1 MFCLWFLY
9 ELLRLFRNFNLYL
22 VICPRV
28 YILSLNFLCLVC
40 LGDRD
45 ILATACNF
53 NGSLVVDRFTV
64 VFLHCL
70 STFIRLPWSLEL
82 FLSLCL
88 VIRLSTVIS
97 LHLCLY
103 LTHSQCEVCVL
114 CLRNFLLR
122 CVLYFY
128 DSHY

>member
-1 MFCLWFLY
+1 MSCFVF
-9 ELLRLFRNFNLYL
+9 F
-22 VICPRV
+22 VISTISCHLTPR
-28 YILSLNFLCLVC
+28 IFISSRTFLCLVC
-40 LGDRD
+40 LGVRD
-45 ILATACNF
+45 ILVPACNF

-64 VFLHCL
+64 IFFLHCL